1 MKMLVLAAT
10 AASIL
15 SATAAMA
22 GGGSYTGNWQV
33 QLTHDVYV
41 TSQGYNG
48 HGPNTTHCVSLTDDG
63 SIGWT
68 HSGFAELD
76 GNANTSGQ
84 FSVIGNT
91 IMIYFE
97 ASGGEGET
105 ATIVLSG
112 TAKNGV
118 IDTHG
123 AYEYLG
129 AGESFDADKA
139 SFGAKGSC

>member
-1 MKMLVLAAT
+1 MKMLVLAGA

-15 SATAAMA
+15 SANAALA

-33 QLTHDVYV
+33 RLTHDVYV
-41 TSQGYNG
+41 TNLGYTG
-48 HGPNTTHCVSLTDDG
+48 HGPNSTHCVSLTDDG
-63 SIGWT
+63 SIGWP

-76 GNANTSGQ
+76 GNANSSGQ

-91 IMIYFE
+91 IMIYFD

-105 ATIVLSG
+105 ASIVLSG

-118 IDTHG
+118 IDNRG
-123 AYEYLG
+123 AYDYLV

-139 SFGAKGSC
+139 SFGSKGSC